1 MGMSTGPQRAGLPVL
16 TYHAIDTSGAVTA
29 TDPAWFAETIAT
41 LIESG
46 HRAVDL
52 AEWIT
57 AGRPDVERG
66 FALAFDD
73 GLRSVLDVAD
83 VLARYHVPA
92 TVFLVAD
99 RIGRDNAWPG
109 QPKGVPRSPL
119 LSWSDLDVLH
129 AAGLRFAAHGRTH
142 RRLDHCGDT
151 ALRHELRG
159 ARDAIEQRLGRPCR
173 LLAYPYGIATA
184 RVRRAAARYFDAAFG
199 TRLDYTSSFQ
209 DPHNL
214 ARIDAYYLRSR
225 RALDRLA
232 SGRWQPWLRMRRML
246 RGARQAWKLGVGRP
260 DWPIRPS
267 VLSLRKGEPP
277 FEFRG

>member
-1 MGMSTGPQRAGLPVL
+1 MGMSTGPRRAGLPVL

-29 TDPAWFAETIAT
+29 TDPAWFAETITT

-52 AEWIT
+52 AEWVA

-83 VLARYHVPA
+83 VLARHRVPS
-92 TVFLVAD
+92 TVFLVTD
-99 RIGRDNAWPG
+99 RIGRENAWPG
-109 QPKGVPRSPL
+109 QPKGIPRSPL
-119 LSWSDLDVLH
+119 LSWSDLDALFE
-129 AAGLRFAAHGRTH
+129 AGVRFAAHGRTH
-142 RRLDHCGDT
+142 CRLDHCDDA
-151 ALRHELRG
+151 ALHSELRG
-159 ARDAIEQRLGRPCR
+159 ARDAIEQRSGRPCR
-173 LLAYPYGIATA
+173 LLAYPYGITTA
-184 RVRRAAARYFDAAFG
+184 RVRRAAAQYFEAAFG
-199 TRLDYTSSFQ
+199 TRLDYTSAFQ

-232 SGRWQPWLRMRRML
+232 SGRWHSWLRMRRML
-246 RGARQAWKLGVGRP
+246 RGARRAWRLGVGMP
-260 DWPIRPS
+260 GWPIRPS
-267 VLSLRKGEPP
+267 ALSLRMGERP